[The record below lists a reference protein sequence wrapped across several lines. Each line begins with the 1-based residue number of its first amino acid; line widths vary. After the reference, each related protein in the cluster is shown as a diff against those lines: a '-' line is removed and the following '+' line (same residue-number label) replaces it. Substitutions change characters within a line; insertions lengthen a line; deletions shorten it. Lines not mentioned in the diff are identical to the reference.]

1 MKILTPIIALLL
13 VVLVVNSAF
22 KVREGETALLLQFGS
37 IQGDSTNGGADYKP
51 GLHFKIPLIQQVVRF
66 DRRMLNLE
74 AQPERYFDSGKNP
87 VNVDFYVKWQI
98 DNPVTYYRQFGP
110 DPLQTVANS
119 RLTSIIKDPLRFEF
133 NSHALTDLIA
143 SARSDITER
152 VRDQANKAAQA
163 LGIRVVDV
171 RIKRI
176 EFPDEVL
183 ASVYKRMSAERNR
196 LSNGLRSKG
205 SEDAATI
212 TADADRQV
220 QVIKAEAERDAQTAR
235 GEGDAKATEIYAAAY
250 GKDPEFYAFYRS
262 LDAYRNAFGSGD
274 VIVLDLKSEFMRY
287 FGESRDESEGKGK
300 GK

>member
-1 MKILTPIIALLL
+1 MKIFTPVIALIL

-22 KVREGETALLLQFGS
+22 IVREGETALLLQFGR
-37 IQGDSTNGGADYKP
+37 IEGDSASGGANYKP

-98 DNPVTYYRQFGP
+98 ENPALYYRSFGA
-110 DPLQTVANS
+110 DELQSQANS
-119 RLTSIIKDPLRFEF
+119 RLTPIIKDPLRFEF
-133 NSHALTDLIA
+133 NSHALIDLIA

-152 VRDQANKAAQA
+152 VRDQANKAAA
-163 LGIRVVDV
+163 GLGIHVVDV

-183 ASVYKRMSAERNR
+183 ASVYKRMSSERIR
-196 LSNGLRSKG
+196 LANDLRSTG
-205 SEDAATI
+205 SEQAAKI
-212 TADADRQV
+212 TADADRQQ

-250 GKDPEFYAFYRS
+250 GKDPDFYAFYRS
-262 LDAYRNAFGSGD
+262 LDAYRNSFSSGD
-274 VIVLDLKSEFMRY
+274 VIVLDPKSEFMRY
-287 FGESRDESEGKGK
+287 FSESKEEKTSGR
-300 GK
+300 

>member
-1 MKILTPIIALLL
+1 MKILTPVIALLFVIL
-13 VVLVVNSAF
+13 LVNSAF
-22 KVREGETALLLQFGS
+22 IVREGESALLLQFGS
-37 IQGDSTNGGADYKP
+37 IQGGGASGTDYKP

-87 VNVDFYVKWQI
+87 VNVDFYVKWQVE
-98 DNPVTYYRQFGP
+98 NPAAYYRAFGS
-110 DPLQTVANS
+110 DPVQAGANS
-119 RLTSIIKDPLRFEF
+119 RLTPIIKDPLRFEF
-133 NSHALTDLIA
+133 NSHTLVDLIA

-152 VRDQANKAAQA
+152 VRDQANKAAVG

-183 ASVYKRMSAERNR
+183 ASVYKRMSSERIR
-196 LSNGLRSKG
+196 LANDLRSTG
-205 SEDAATI
+205 SESAAKI

-235 GEGDAKATEIYAAAY
+235 GEGDAKATEIYANAY
-250 GKDPEFYAFYRS
+250 SKNPEFYAFYRS

-274 VIVLDLKSEFMRY
+274 VIVLDPKSEFMRY
-287 FGESRDESEGKGK
+287 FGESKAEAGETRSK
-300 GK
+300 

>member
-13 VVLVVNSAF
+13 VILVVNSAF
-22 KVREGETALLLQFGS
+22 IVREGESALLLQFGR
-37 IQGDSTNGGADYKP
+37 IQGDTGNGAADYRP

-98 DNPVTYYRQFGP
+98 ENPSAYYRAFGA
-110 DPLQTVANS
+110 DNVQTVANS
-119 RLTSIIKDPLRFEF
+119 RLLPIIKDPLRFEF

-143 SARSDITER
+143 SARNDITEH
-152 VRDQANKAAQA
+152 VLEQANKAAA
-163 LGIRVVDV
+163 GLGIRVVDV

-183 ASVYKRMSAERNR
+183 TSVYKRMGSERIR
-196 LSNGLRSKG
+196 LANELRSTG
-205 SEDAATI
+205 SESATKI

-220 QVIKAEAERDAQTAR
+220 QIIKAEAERDAQTTR
-235 GEGDAKATEIYAAAY
+235 GEGDAKATEIYAGAY
-250 GKDPEFYAFYRS
+250 GKDPDFYAFYRS
-262 LDAYRNAFGSGD
+262 LDAYKNAFGNGD
-274 VIVLDLKSEFMRY
+274 VIVMDPKSEFMRY
-287 FGESRDESEGKGK
+287 FGESKGEK
-300 GK
+300 